1 MIYAYLIKYADL
13 RQAKERIL
21 SEYSKVKGNTYTIEY
36 LPSGAPQLLSDGKP
50 NGHVSISHTDGVLAM
65 AFSDEKVGVDIER
78 ADRAVSSKICKSIED
93 WTRIEAYAKW
103 TGNGLSKGL
112 LYGQMPED
120 IISTRKWQEYVIS
133 VCSQCQGVEIIQL
146 C

>member
-1 MIYAYLIKYADL
+1 MIDVYLIKYADL

-36 LPSGAPQLLSDGKP
+36 LPSGAPQLLSDGKT
-50 NGHVSISHTDGVLAM
+50 NGHVSISHTDGALVM

-112 LYGQMPED
+112 LYRQMPED

-133 VCSQCQGVEIIQL
+133 VCSQCQCVEIIQL
-146 C
+146 S

>member
-1 MIYAYLIKYADL
+1 MIDVYLIKYDDL

-21 SEYSKVKGNTYTIEY
+21 SEYSKVIGNTYTIEY
-36 LPSGAPQLLSDGKP
+36 LPSGAPQLLLDGKP

-65 AFSDEKVGVDIER
+65 AFGNDKVGIDIER
-78 ADRAVSSKICKSIED
+78 ADRAVSPKICKSIED

-103 TGNGLSKGL
+103 TGNGLSKSL
-112 LYGQMPED
+112 LLGQIPED

-133 VCSQCQGVEIIQL
+133 VCSQCQGIEIIQL